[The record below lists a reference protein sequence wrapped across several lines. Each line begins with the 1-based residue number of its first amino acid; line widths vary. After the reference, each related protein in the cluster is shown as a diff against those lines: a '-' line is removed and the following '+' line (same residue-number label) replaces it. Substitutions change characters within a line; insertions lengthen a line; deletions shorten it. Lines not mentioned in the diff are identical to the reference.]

1 MRQFFLLILLGL
13 FLAAPL
19 APDAWSD
26 DISANTMVTMEIT
39 GMT

>member
-1 MRQFFLLILLGL
+1 MRRLFLLILLVV

-19 APDAWSD
+19 APDAWAD
-26 DISANTMVTMEIT
+26 DVSVNTMVTMEIT